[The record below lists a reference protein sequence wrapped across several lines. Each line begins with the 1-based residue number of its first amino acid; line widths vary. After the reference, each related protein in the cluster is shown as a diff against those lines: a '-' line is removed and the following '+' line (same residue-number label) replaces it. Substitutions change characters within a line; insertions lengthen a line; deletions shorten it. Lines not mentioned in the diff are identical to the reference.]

1 MTEKNFHE
9 TWHGTTVVSVRKNNE
24 VHFWVVWDF
33 IVDGE
38 LQKNRH
44 DTCFPF
50 SMS

>member
-1 MTEKNFHE
+1 MLPRKIEIKIRKII
-9 TWHGTTVVSVRKNNE
+9 RKNNE
-24 VHFWVVWDF
+24 AHFWVIWDF